1 MGTGSYVLVG
11 TEAAMQE
18 TFGSSCHGAG
28 RVMSRSQARRSVR
41 VDELRAELER
51 EQIVIQAGSRAG
63 LVEEA
68 PQAYKDLDRVVNV
81 VHEAGIARR
90 VARLRPLA
98 VIKG

>member
-1 MGTGSYVLVG
+1 
-11 TEAAMQE
+11 
-18 TFGSSCHGAG
+18 
-28 RVMSRSQARRSVR
+28 MSRSQARRSVR

-90 VARLRPLA
+90 VARTRPLG

>member
-1 MGTGSYVLVG
+1 
-11 TEAAMQE
+11 
-18 TFGSSCHGAG
+18 
-28 RVMSRSQARRSVR
+28 
-41 VDELRAELER
+41 
-51 EQIVIQAGSRAG
+51 RAG

-90 VARLRPLA
+90 VARTRPLG